1 MYTQTQAVLRSRR
14 MYSVFQ
20 IKSCLC
26 WQVLVTL
33 IHGSNEG
40 QLVDINVIKS
50 TERIF
55 KELLRSTYPY
65 RREYYSVR
73 RQSTRYCFMPGTMH
87 HQQGGKGVVV
97 LFLVW
102 GSMYVY

>member
-1 MYTQTQAVLRSRR
+1 

-55 KELLRSTYPY
+55 KELLRSIHIDESTTPCDY
-65 RREYYSVR
+65 RVQDTVSCQV
-73 RQSTRYCFMPGTMH
+73 QCTIS
-87 HQQGGKGVVV
+87 KGVREW
-97 LFLVW
+97 LFCSWSGVAC
-102 GSMYVY
+102 MYTSTVS